1 MNSPKISRRSRTG
14 LGRLGRP
21 ATAGAAALLVVLAAG
36 CTSAKSQASDSTT
49 PPPTQSSAS
58 TPSSS
63 SSSSSSSVAQG
74 TCTETDCNV
83 YGSVPYDQYKGKTVG
98 ILNLA
103 PVPGATRWSEP
114 LKSCLESHGAK
125 VNFVDVGGDITK
137 AGPTIQGWLSSNV
150 KAIFDIG
157 IPIDGQVSLIKQANT
172 KNVPVI
178 LWGAGSP
185 TGTIALDANQTV
197 DGVLIAEYLVNKLNG
212 SGKVVIL
219 SNSTNPALRQRAQGA
234 LAVFSQ
240 YRGIKVLQEE
250 VSTFS
255 VEGAQ
260 KLAATT
266 LQANSDTAAFIGA
279 YGDFGI
285 GATNAVSQANSK
297 AIVVSMNG
305 DPDEYTDIAKG
316 GPFKAT
322 IADGHEAGSQLACQ
336 TGAVML
342 GGGKPLGSHLF
353 LSSVFVDSANLPPAG
368 KANDD
373 ARTVDSLGSGS

>member
-1 MNSPKISRRSRTG
+1 
-14 LGRLGRP
+14 
-21 ATAGAAALLVVLAAG
+21 
-36 CTSAKSQASDSTT
+36 
-49 PPPTQSSAS
+49 
-58 TPSSS
+58 
-63 SSSSSSSVAQG
+63 
-74 TCTETDCNV
+74 V
-83 YGSVPYDQYKGKTVG
+83 YGSVPYDQYKGKSVG

-114 LKSCLESHGAK
+114 LKACLTAHGAK
-125 VNFVDVGGDITK
+125 VDFVDVGGDITK
-137 AGPTIQGWLSSNV
+137 AGPTIQGWLSSDI

-157 IPIDGQVSLIKQANT
+157 IPVDGQVSLIKQAND
-172 KNVPVI
+172 KKVPVI

-185 TGTIALDANQTV
+185 PGTVALDANQTV
-197 DGVLIAEYLVNKLNG
+197 DGVLIAEYVVNKLNG

-219 SNSTNPALRQRAQGA
+219 SNSTNPALRQREQGA

-240 YRGIKVLQEE
+240 YRGIKVLQKE
-250 VSTFS
+250 VTTFS

-260 KLAATT
+260 KLTAVT
-266 LQANSDTAAFIGA
+266 LQANPDVGAFIGA
-279 YGDFGI
+279 YGDFGV
-285 GATNAVSQANSK
+285 GATNAVTQGHSK

-305 DPDEYTDIAKG
+305 DPEEYAAIGKG

-353 LSSVFVDSANLPPAG
+353 LSSVFVDGSKLPAAG
-368 KANDD
+368 KSNDD
-373 ARTVDSLGSGS
+373 ARTVDSLGSAS

>member
-1 MNSPKISRRSRTG
+1 MNSPQGRGHSRTG
-14 LGRLGRP
+14 LARVGGLFAPG
-21 ATAGAAALLVVLAAG
+21 AALLLVVIAAG
-36 CTSAKSQASDSTT
+36 CTSTSKPQATGSTT
-49 PPPTQSSAS
+49 PSPTQSSSSATPATSS
-58 TPSSS
+58 TSST
-63 SSSSSSSVAQG
+63 AQR
-74 TCTETDCNV
+74 TCTESHCNV
-83 YGSVPYDQYKGKTVG
+83 YGSVPWDQYKGKTVG

-114 LKSCLESHGAK
+114 LKACLSSHGAK
-125 VNFVDVGGDITK
+125 VDLVDVGGDITK
-137 AGPTIQGWLSSNV
+137 AGPTIQGWLSSNI
-150 KAIFDIG
+150 KAVFDIG
-157 IPIDGQVSLIKQANT
+157 IPIDGQVSLIKQAND
-172 KNVPVI
+172 KKVPVI

-185 TGTIALDANQTV
+185 PGTVALDANQTV
-197 DGVLIAEYLVNKLNG
+197 DGVLIAEYVVNKLNG

-219 SNSTNPALRQRAQGA
+219 SNSTNPALRQREQGA

-240 YRGIKVLQEE
+240 YRGIKVLRNE

-260 KLAATT
+260 KLAAAT
-266 LQANSDTAAFIGA
+266 LQANGDTAAFIGA

-285 GATNAVSQANSK
+285 GATNAVSQAHSK

-305 DPDEYTDIAKG
+305 DPAEYAAIAKG

-342 GGGKPLGSHLF
+342 GGGKPLGTHLF
-353 LSSVFVDSANLPPAG
+353 LSSVFLDSTNLPAGG
-368 KANDD
+368 KANND